1 MNFGGDHSAHG
12 LQFGQAP
19 RGRRSGVPGWPS
31 APAPRGP
38 GGVATPLV
46 VQRGSLKCFFRRL
59 IRFLPLRQ
67 SRYRVLVVKRL
78 LNSGK
83 STIFGGRGPHIRDVF
98 GVCVASWR
106 DSLVK
111 PQVSFMSTRCH
122 PTTPNSEPPIIV
134 HLPEFTPG
142 FPTRRLLWGS
152 WISNPRWIAAEKQ
165 LIKSMFFSGVPS

>member
-1 MNFGGDHSAHG
+1 MAYSLAK
-12 LQFGQAP
+12 P
-19 RGRRSGVPGWPS
+19 RGAADRASPDGRLPLPLEDPGVLPPPLLFS
-31 APAPRGP
+31 AVLSNAF
-38 GGVATPLV
+38 
-46 VQRGSLKCFFRRL
+46 SRRL

-67 SRYRVLVVKRL
+67 SRYRVLVVKRP

-111 PQVSFMSTRCH
+111 TQVSFMSTRCH
-122 PTTPNSEPPIIV
+122 PKTPNSEPPIIV
-134 HLPEFTPG
+134 HLPEFAPG
-142 FPTRRLLWGS
+142 FPTRGLLWGS

-165 LIKSMFFSGVPS
+165 LIKSPFFSGIPLQSACRPA